1 MSKVKPLRKMLQI
14 KIVLEGSKP
23 LIWRRIVV
31 PNDTSLDKL
40 HEVIQI
46 TMGWTDSHL
55 HQFICSHEYYG
66 IPEDEFMT
74 ETKDETGVKLG
85 KFLKREK
92 DQILYEYDFGDGWA
106 HEVILEKV
114 IPLEGKTKIYCI
126 KGVGACPPEDCGG
139 MHGYYHMLEVLRDK
153 NNPEYEDILEWLGEE
168 FDSNH
173 FELAETNEML
183 DKYLNKA

>member
-14 KIVLEGSKP
+14 KIVLQGSKP

-46 TMGWTDSHL
+46 TMGWTDTHL
-55 HQFICSHEYYG
+55 HQFICNHDFYG
-66 IPEDEFMT
+66 IPDDEFMT
-74 ETKDETGVKLG
+74 ETKNETGVNLS

-92 DQILYEYDFGDGWA
+92 DKILYEYDFGDDWL

-114 IPLEGKTKIYCI
+114 TPFEGTMKIHCT
-126 KGVGACPPEDCGG
+126 KGVGTCPPEDCGG
-139 MHGYYHMLEVLRDK
+139 IHGYYHMLEVLRNE
-153 NNPEYEDILEWLGEE
+153 NNPEYDDILEWLGEE
-168 FDSNH
+168 LDPNY

-183 DKYLNKA
+183 DKYLNKI